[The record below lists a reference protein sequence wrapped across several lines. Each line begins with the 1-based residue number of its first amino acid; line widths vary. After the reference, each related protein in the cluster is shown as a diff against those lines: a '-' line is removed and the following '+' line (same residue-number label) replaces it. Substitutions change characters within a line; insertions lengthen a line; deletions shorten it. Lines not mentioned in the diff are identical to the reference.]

1 MDWRDLP
8 PLTALRSFAAFAETG
23 SVVSAGDALGV
34 SHAAISQQLRS
45 LEMHL
50 DLALLNRDGRA
61 MTLTAEGEQLANT
74 LHSSFGSMLDTI
86 GLITG
91 VRDDRPLHISTT
103 PTFAAS
109 WLMPRLPKFRELHP
123 QTDLMLD
130 PTPEIVKL
138 SPAGIDLALRYGT
151 GDWPGLDAEM
161 LIRSPMVVVAAPSL
175 VGQDTVPRVEDL
187 TNLPWL
193 EEFCTSEATKWL
205 AQNAPKL
212 KFGRGLTKVPGN
224 LLLDGARDGQGV
236 AVTVRAFVERDIAA
250 GRLRVLEV
258 EDKPGMGYHIVTRP
272 GVMRPVLKD
281 FVRWLRREGVAAQS
295 VNPVQS

>member
-23 SVVSAGDALGV
+23 SVVAAGDALGV

-45 LEMHL
+45 LETHL
-50 DLALLNRDGRA
+50 DVALLNRDGRA

-74 LHSSFGSMLDTI
+74 LHSGFGGMIDAVR
-86 GLITG
+86 LIKG
-91 VRDDRPLHISTT
+91 ARDDRPLHISTT

-123 QTDLMLD
+123 EVDLMLD
-130 PTPEIVKL
+130 PTPEVVNL
-138 SPAGIDLALRYGT
+138 SPDGIDMAIRYGP
-151 GDWPGLDAEM
+151 GNWVGLDAEM
-161 LIRSPMVVVAAPSL
+161 LLRSPMVVVAAPSL
-175 VGQDTVPRVEDL
+175 VGEGALPRAEDL

-193 EEFCTSEATKWL
+193 EEFCTSEATRWL
-205 AQNAPKL
+205 AQQGVKL
-212 KFGRGLTKVPGN
+212 KFGRGLTQVPGN

-236 AVTVRAFVERDIAA
+236 AVTVRAFVERDIVA
-250 GRLRVLEV
+250 GRLRVIEV
-258 EDKPGMGYHIVTRP
+258 EDRPEMGYHIVTRP

-281 FVRWLRREGVAAQS
+281 FVRWVRREGAAG
-295 VNPVQS
+295 